1 MKKKLAA
8 TAMGAALLAGGGAGA
23 ALMTPFNAGA
33 ATEST
38 DSAADT
44 ATDAAPEETA
54 DAPRAQWM
62 TDALAQLVEADT
74 ITQAQADAVAE
85 ALKAARPDGGPG
97 HVGRGPGPGLT
108 VAATAIGISE
118 DDLRTA
124 LQGGDTIADVARAK
138 GVDVTTVI
146 DAIVAEMNSHLD
158 EAVADGHLTQA
169 QADERKANAT
179 ERATDLVNGELP
191 ARGPGGP
198 GGFGGPPPGADSS
211 TGDSSTGDSSTD
223 ATT

>member
-1 MKKKLAA
+1 MKKKIAA
-8 TAMGAALLAGGGAGA
+8 TAMGAALLAGGAAGA

-38 DSAADT
+38 DSTTDT
-44 ATDAAPEETA
+44 ATETPA
-54 DAPRAQWM
+54 GAPRAEWM
-62 TDALAQLVEADT
+62 TDALSKLVEADT

-85 ALKAARPDGGPG
+85 ALKAARPEGGPG
-97 HVGRGPGPGLT
+97 HGGRGPGPGLT

-118 DDLRTA
+118 ADLRTA

-158 EAVADGHLTQA
+158 EAVTDGHLTQA
-169 QADERKANAT
+169 QADERKANAN

-211 TGDSSTGDSSTD
+211 TVPSTD

>member
-1 MKKKLAA
+1 MKKKIAA
-8 TAMGAALLAGGGAGA
+8 TAMGAALLAGGGVGA
-23 ALMTPFNAGA
+23 ALMTPLTAS
-33 ATEST
+33 ATSESADSST
-38 DSAADT
+38 DTTTAAANG
-44 ATDAAPEETA
+44 ATAAPRGA
-54 DAPRAQWM
+54 WM
-62 TDALAQLVEADT
+62 TDALAKLVEADT

-85 ALKAARPDGGPG
+85 ALEAARPEGGPG
-97 HVGRGPGPGLT
+97 HGGRGPGPGLT
-108 VAATAIGISE
+108 AVASAIGISE
-118 DDLRTA
+118 VDLRTA

-158 EAVADGHLTQA
+158 EAVAAGRLTQA
-169 QADERKANAT
+169 QADERKANAN

-211 TGDSSTGDSSTD
+211 TADSSTD